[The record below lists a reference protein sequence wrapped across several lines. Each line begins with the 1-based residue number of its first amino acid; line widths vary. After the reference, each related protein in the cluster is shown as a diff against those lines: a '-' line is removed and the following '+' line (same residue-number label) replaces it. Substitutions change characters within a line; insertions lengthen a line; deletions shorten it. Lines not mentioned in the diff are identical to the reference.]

1 MPGACRV
8 LKNEKVWRKISPRP
22 PPGPGD
28 LSCQALFFF
37 FFCGRLPLHGK
48 EKLLFVLFTCA
59 METAEAFESEF
70 RLLADQLQMGC
81 EG

>member
-1 MPGACRV
+1 MKKYGGKYPLDLLPGQATCY
-8 LKNEKVWRKISPRP
+8 VW
-22 PPGPGD
+22 
-28 LSCQALFFF
+28 LFFSF
-37 FFCGRLPLHGK
+37 SFCGRLPLQGK

>member
-1 MPGACRV
+1 MKKYGGKYPLELLPG
-8 LKNEKVWRKISPRP
+8 
-22 PPGPGD
+22 
-28 LSCQALFFF
+28 QATCHVRLFFL

-59 METAEAFESEF
+59 LETAEAFESEF
-70 RLLADQLQMGC
+70 RLLADQLQIGC

>member
-1 MPGACRV
+1 MSG
-8 LKNEKVWRKISPRP
+8 S
-22 PPGPGD
+22 
-28 LSCQALFFF
+28 FFL

-70 RLLADQLQMGC
+70 RLLADQLQMGG